1 MANSPEPQPGD
12 LEGKQALPDQKK
24 ETKNDS
30 HPQQGHTPPPA
41 DSPHSDRQLSRMLDE
56 NLAPRRSGEVI
67 KGDRVSGVLV
77 KIGTE
82 NSFVDFGGRCEGSIK
97 TAELQDDKGELQF
110 SPGDPLE
117 VFVADDEDEI
127 LLTRSLRRAD
137 QSADVIRQAYGS
149 GIPVE
154 GKVEAVNKWG
164 LGVNLRGNVRA
175 FCPLSQ
181 LDTKYVENAESYRDR
196 TLKFKIIKFRHQ
208 GRDIVVSRRAFLEE
222 EENKISNAVRSG
234 LKEGVQME
242 GRVTRLKSFGAFVDI
257 GGNVEGLIHVSE
269 LSHKRVEH
277 PREILKNG
285 QEVKVVVIRLKDLGD
300 KRRERISLSLKA
312 LEKDPWDEICRQ
324 FPPGTVVRGKID
336 AVESYGAFVEIAPD
350 VRGMVHVSE
359 VAERRVAHP
368 GDVVSVGDEVRVT
381 VLALDHGRRRLSLS
395 IKQVEKVE
403 ADSNLKEFQQNQ
415 KKSREEVQGVNAMVD
430 ALQRANL
437 IN

>member
-1 MANSPEPQPGD
+1 MANSPEPRSGD
-12 LEGKQALPDQKK
+12 LEGKQALPDQKSEAK
-24 ETKNDS
+24 IDT
-30 HPQQGHTPPPA
+30 HPQQGGTPAPA
-41 DSPHSDRQLSRMLDE
+41 DSPHSDQQFSRMLDE
-56 NLAPRRSGEVI
+56 NLAPRQSGEVN

-97 TAELQDDKGELQF
+97 TVELQDEKGELQF

-117 VFVADDEDEI
+117 VFVAEDQDEI

-137 QSADVIRQAYGS
+137 QSTDVIRQAYRS

-196 TLKFKIIKFRHQ
+196 TLNFKIIKFRHQ
-208 GRDIVVSRRAFLEE
+208 GRDIVVSRRTLLEE

-234 LKEGVQME
+234 LQEGVQVE
-242 GRVTRLKSFGAFVDI
+242 GRVTRLKPFGAFVDI

-277 PREILKNG
+277 PRELLKNG

-300 KRRERISLSLKA
+300 KRKERISLSLKA

-324 FPPGTVVRGKID
+324 FPPGTVVQGKIN
-336 AVESYGAFVEIAPD
+336 AMESYGAFVEMAPD

-359 VAERRVAHP
+359 VAEKHVAHP
-368 GDVVSVGDEVRVT
+368 SDVVSVGDEVRVT

-403 ADSNLKEFQQNQ
+403 GDSNLKEFQQNQ
-415 KKSREEVQGVNAMVD
+415 KKSREESQGVSAMVD

-437 IN
+437 IH